1 MGLPR
6 WLPLFAQLVVLQLP
20 GTWAGDTIRVFV
32 VPHSH
37 MDVGWLYTVQV
48 GAGFLPRA
56 PRGAA
61 ASSPCAAQRGFLR
74 QGPRQRGGAACFQVC
89 LWVGDWAA
97 DLEPV
102 TSCL

>member
-6 WLPLFAQLVVLQLP
+6 WLPLFMQLVVLQLP
-20 GTWAGDTIRVFV
+20 GTWTQDTIRVFV

-48 GAGFLPRA
+48 GAGLLLRA

-61 ASSPCAAQRGFLR
+61 ASLPAHPSGVCACVEGS
-74 QGPRQRGGAACFQVC
+74 ACFQVC
-89 LWVGDWAA
+89 LRVGNWAA
-97 DLEPV
+97 DLEPI